1 MQVIF
6 HVITK
11 GKEGMVTA
19 AQLKAQV
26 DMLNKGF
33 SGKTGATL
41 LVCSAQSRDAWPKQN
56 MVVTMRARL
65 TPVLVVVA
73 PLLAKHLAT
82 GQA

>member
-1 MQVIF
+1 VQVIF

-41 LVCSAQSRDAWPKQN
+41 PCVFSAIS
-56 MVVTMRARL
+56 
-65 TPVLVVVA
+65 
-73 PLLAKHLAT
+73 
-82 GQA
+82 